1 MRWKQRVFTK
11 CPKKVCVCVLNS
23 AVEVAGEAQTIIEGD
38 PRASLNHP
46 WVQVLKKWHI
56 PMTAH
61 QMTIWRQAS
70 IWWYRYTYDR
80 YLYRKKIEDSPNIS
94 RSLCHYWS
102 QLGNFWAQFLVT
114 RADGGTCGSS
124 SWCSGWRSTH
134 EQVAAQAKK
143 GEQYFFLLMCPCC
156 DLPPSL
162 RFLSMAKTFWQERSA
177 LDMIRCKA
185 CFQSVKDVLVFPQEL
200 CETVWVLDEAA
211 ASLAIFQIVVCHP

>member
-1 MRWKQRVFTK
+1 MFSQNVQKR
-11 CPKKVCVCVLNS
+11 CVCVLNS

-114 RADGGTCGSS
+114 RADWGTCGSS

-185 CFQSVKDVLVFPQEL
+185 CFQSVKDVLVFPL
-200 CETVWVLDEAA
+200 
-211 ASLAIFQIVVCHP
+211 LAWPFSRSWCVILSTGLQTFHMFSQISVHS